1 MTLSKIGLSTALFA
15 LSMSFAALSAQAAGV
30 MTDAL
35 DLQSSKPN
43 ISGVL
48 WDEPDTTDSVD
59 DSCGYCGEDPS
70 NP

>member
-48 WDEPDTTDSVD
+48 WTDPDPEIFED
-59 DSCGYCGEDPS
+59 DPDL
-70 NP
+70 